1 MTLCPVTRHQ
11 CVCQPDEG
19 VWCPD
24 SKLMAQHQLFN
35 QEQLAALT
43 ERNRELREALRDGL
57 NLQSRW
63 PLDKKIYPD
72 EAAWIAKVRRLIEEK
87 P

>member
-1 MTLCPVTRHQ
+1 MADKDAREPRGCPTPGACSAV
-11 CVCQPDEG
+11 
-19 VWCPD
+19 
-24 SKLMAQHQLFN
+24 AQIH
-35 QEQLAALT
+35 ALT
-43 ERNRELREALRDGL
+43 ERNLKLREALRDGL

-63 PLDKKIYPD
+63 SLDKKIYPD

>member
-1 MTLCPVTRHQ
+1 M
-11 CVCQPDEG
+11 
-19 VWCPD
+19 
-24 SKLMAQHQLFN
+24 
-35 QEQLAALT
+35 QEQVTALT
-43 ERNRELREALRDGL
+43 ERNRELRGALREGL

-87 P
+87 